1 LGKSALSEVFLM
13 PRHGRIVYKT
23 FGALNAAR
31 DNAVLVPTYFTGTDA
46 SYLPLIGAGQPLDP
60 AQLFI
65 IIPNMLGNGVS
76 DSPSTNAVYVP
87 ASIADNVHAQAALL
101 DTLGVQRL
109 RLAYGWS
116 MGAMQSLWWAA
127 LYPDRVRAVLA
138 VCGTA
143 SCWDLNYVFLEGQKA
158 ALQAGPAAFGR
169 AYAGWAYSAAFFRAG
184 LWRNMGFES
193 LEDFLTFW
201 EDDHLTYDPRDL
213 SAMVHSWQTAHM
225 KPELFEAITA
235 HVVMMPCNTDAYF
248 TETETRMEAAMIAH
262 ATVETLH
269 SPYGHCAGAPAR
281 FATENDAI
289 AKWMA
294 RCLQNDR

>member
-1 LGKSALSEVFLM
+1 M

-138 VCGTA
+138 CAVP
-143 SCWDLNYVFLEGQKA
+143 
-158 ALQAGPAAFGR
+158 PAAG
-169 AYAGWAYSAAFFRAG
+169 
-184 LWRNMGFES
+184 
-193 LEDFLTFW
+193 
-201 EDDHLTYDPRDL
+201 
-213 SAMVHSWQTAHM
+213 
-225 KPELFEAITA
+225 I
-235 HVVMMPCNTDAYF
+235 
-248 TETETRMEAAMIAH
+248 
-262 ATVETLH
+262 
-269 SPYGHCAGAPAR
+269 
-281 FATENDAI
+281 
-289 AKWMA
+289 
-294 RCLQNDR
+294 